1 MLQGRSTSGE
11 CDREGCH
18 SPPPWS
24 VVAIMNNPIELNG
37 RIAETINTASAR
49 ANAA

>member
-1 MLQGRSTSGE
+1 
-11 CDREGCH
+11 
-18 SPPPWS
+18 
-24 VVAIMNNPIELNG
+24 MNNPIELNG